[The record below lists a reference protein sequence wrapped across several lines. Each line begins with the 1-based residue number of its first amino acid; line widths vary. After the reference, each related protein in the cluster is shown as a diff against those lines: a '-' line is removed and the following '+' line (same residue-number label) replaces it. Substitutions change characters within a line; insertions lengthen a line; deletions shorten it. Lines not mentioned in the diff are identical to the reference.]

1 MVDRSGRVASSTTLN
16 SQGLEFL
23 MKRTFSRRTLLR
35 GVGVTVALPWLE
47 SVPAFSDDMPLAE
60 TNEPPTRMAV
70 IFAGNGFHKDEW
82 WAKGSGS
89 SMELGKVL
97 TPLEPHR
104 EKLLF
109 IRGLWNEEAT
119 KGNIHSSQTG
129 NLLSGAP
136 VASGGK
142 IQSGTSMDQVI
153 AKRIGHHTKVP
164 SLVLGCER
172 SIASLHR
179 DYSMLYSS
187 HISWSSPTTPTPLEV
202 FPALAFDRLFKDAPA
217 SASTNRVLDA
227 VLEDAKDLRP
237 KISRTDRQKLDE
249 YLGAVRDVE
258 LQIERAAKG
267 RRFQGWRPD
276 RSEPNMPRPADGLPQ
291 DIEQHM
297 KLMCDILVLAIQTDT
312 TRVCTLKLN
321 NDHSSLRFPHIGIDY
336 MIHHLLSHTE
346 NADWLKVNQFFVEQ
360 LAYVA
365 KKLDSI
371 QEGERTALDNSMI
384 LFCSSMITGSHD
396 ATQLPVVILGRAGGR
411 LESGRTLDYLE
422 KPNRKMCSLYLSMM
436 DKLDI
441 RLDQFGDSNERLG
454 EI

>member
-384 LFCSSMITGSHD
+384 LFCSSMVTGSHD

>member
-1 MVDRSGRVASSTTLN
+1 
-16 SQGLEFL
+16 
-23 MKRTFSRRTLLR
+23 
-35 GVGVTVALPWLE
+35 
-47 SVPAFSDDMPLAE
+47 
-60 TNEPPTRMAV
+60 
-70 IFAGNGFHKDEW
+70 
-82 WAKGSGS
+82 
-89 SMELGKVL
+89 
-97 TPLEPHR
+97 
-104 EKLLF
+104 
-109 IRGLWNEEAT
+109 
-119 KGNIHSSQTG
+119 
-129 NLLSGAP
+129 
-136 VASGGK
+136 
-142 IQSGTSMDQVI
+142 
-153 AKRIGHHTKVP
+153 
-164 SLVLGCER
+164 
-172 SIASLHR
+172 
-179 DYSMLYSS
+179 
-187 HISWSSPTTPTPLEV
+187 
-202 FPALAFDRLFKDAPA
+202 
-217 SASTNRVLDA
+217 
-227 VLEDAKDLRP
+227 
-237 KISRTDRQKLDE
+237 
-249 YLGAVRDVE
+249 
-258 LQIERAAKG
+258 
-267 RRFQGWRPD
+267 
-276 RSEPNMPRPADGLPQ
+276 MPRPADGLPQ

-384 LFCSSMITGSHD
+384 LFCSSMVTGSHD